1 MMSKSIFGAGAIF
14 TGVTMMIGLAQA
26 TETTICS
33 GDGASI
39 SLLMGAVPVVSIAK
53 ADMEAGTQRW
63 STQKQDGVTTVSVG
77 QAFETSEILHVDI
90 TDENVSEILA
100 KLRVYK
106 ASESDFY
113 AAGGTLWISGVGA
126 WAVSCSGP

>member
-1 MMSKSIFGAGAIF
+1 MMSKRCCGTVAGLVAGF
-14 TGVTMMIGLAQA
+14 SMIAAAQA

-53 ADMEAGTQRW
+53 ADMEAGTRRW
-63 STQKQDGVTTVSVG
+63 STQAQDGVTTVSVG

-90 TDENVSEILA
+90 TDDNVSEILA

-126 WAVSCSGP
+126 WAVNCSGP

>member
-1 MMSKSIFGAGAIF
+1 MRGVSIAAIA
-14 TGVTMMIGLAQA
+14 VALLATATSARA
-26 TETTICS
+26 TEITICS

-39 SLLMGAVPVVSIAK
+39 SLLMGATPVVSIAK
-53 ADMEAGTQRW
+53 ADMEAGTKAW
-63 STQKQDGVTTVSVG
+63 STQKEDGVTPISVG

-90 TDENVSEILA
+90 TDDNISEILA

-106 ASESDFY
+106 ASEGDFF

-126 WAVSCSGP
+126 WAVNCSGP

>member
-1 MMSKSIFGAGAIF
+1 MRGASVLAIAAAF
-14 TGVTMMIGLAQA
+14 LATATAALA

-39 SLLMGAVPVVSIAK
+39 SMLMGATPVVSIAK
-53 ADMEAGTQRW
+53 VDMEAGTKRW
-63 STQKQDGVTTVSVG
+63 STQKEDGVTPISVG

-90 TDENVSEILA
+90 TDDNVSEILA
-100 KLRVYK
+100 KLRIYK
-106 ASESDFY
+106 ASEGDFY

-126 WAVSCSGP
+126 WAVNCSGP

>member
-1 MMSKSIFGAGAIF
+1 MSKRCYSAAVGLIAGLS
-14 TGVTMMIGLAQA
+14 MMTAVQA

-53 ADMEAGTQRW
+53 ADMEAGTRRW
-63 STQKQDGVTTVSVG
+63 STQAENGVTPIAVG

-90 TDENVSEILA
+90 TDANISEISA

-126 WAVSCSGP
+126 WAVNCSGP

>member
-1 MMSKSIFGAGAIF
+1 MRGTSISAIAVAF
-14 TGVTMMIGLAQA
+14 LAMATSAQA

-39 SLLMGAVPVVSIAK
+39 SLLMGATPVVSIAK
-53 ADMEAGTQRW
+53 ADMEAGTRRW

>member
-1 MMSKSIFGAGAIF
+1 MTRTGLFGAAATLLIA
-14 TGVTMMIGLAQA
+14 VASIGMAEA

-53 ADMEAGTQRW
+53 ADMEAGTRRW
-63 STQKQDGVTTVSVG
+63 STQAENGVTPIAVG
-77 QAFETSEILHVDI
+77 QAFETSEVLHVDL
-90 TDENVSEILA
+90 TDDNISEVLA

-113 AAGGTLWISGVGA
+113 AAGGTLWIAGVGA
-126 WAVSCSGP
+126 WAVNCSGP